1 MNTWFRGGLAKALK
15 ISNENSALYDEAVDE
30 MQRYTVQPAAISAA
44 ESTNDSSIF
53 EHSGGDE
60 GGGNDE

>member
-1 MNTWFRGGLAKALK
+1 
-15 ISNENSALYDEAVDE
+15 
-30 MQRYTVQPAAISAA
+30 MQRYTVEPTAINAA

-53 EHSGGDE
+53 DQNGGDE